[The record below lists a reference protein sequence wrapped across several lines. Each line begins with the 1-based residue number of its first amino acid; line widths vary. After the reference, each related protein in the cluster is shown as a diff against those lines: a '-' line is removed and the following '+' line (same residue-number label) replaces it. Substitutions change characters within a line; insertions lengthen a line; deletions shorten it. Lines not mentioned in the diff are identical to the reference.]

1 MNDESTNTSDN
12 VTVKDNTF
20 TGNSFNNDKR
30 LFKTCHQQQQQQQ
43 QPCTKH
49 DLDII
54 ESSRYNTKNKDGTD
68 TCIDDDEHIK
78 PSIYRY
84 KFSEDFTTELY
95 NFAKLHQYDDRKV
108 FKDQWTIWKEEN
120 EEIFNVEVE
129 RLQTLNYKGDIE
141 DKMFKSARY
150 YFRKKQTSKQEPKE
164 RKFYVS
170 VQKELLESID
180 KHILTFVKENKLKP
194 SIGFIHFCENNKEEL
209 KNEIVRLVTC
219 DMNNSEIL
227 TKVKKTYKNRYFML
241 IKK

>member
-1 MNDESTNTSDN
+1 MNNGHGNISDDVHSSNTLSTVNHYNNGKCFPKSRYYDDPRIVDTDETD
-12 VTVKDNTF
+12 
-20 TGNSFNNDKR
+20 
-30 LFKTCHQQQQQQQ
+30 
-43 QPCTKH
+43 
-49 DLDII
+49 
-54 ESSRYNTKNKDGTD
+54 RYNTKNKDSTPD
-68 TCIDDDEHIK
+68 YDDPRCII
-78 PSIYRY
+78 PSIYRF
-84 KFSEDFTTELY
+84 KFSEDFTTDLY

-180 KHILTFVKENKLKP
+180 KHILTFVKEDKLKP
-194 SIGFIHFCENNKEEL
+194 SIGFTHFCENNKEEL

-219 DMNNSEIL
+219 DMNNTEIL
-227 TKVKKTYKNRYFML
+227 NKVKKTYKNRYFML